1 MARQA
6 RLIETK
12 QRRGFPA
19 MAGSTDTVGG
29 RLPLWRAVVF
39 ALCGLPMSAVS
50 ATLLIYLP
58 PHLATQLGVG
68 LSVVAGV
75 FFTVRL
81 IDIGFDPILGMMMD
95 RTRSRL
101 GRYRP
106 WLLAAAPLFVAG
118 VGMLFFAPPGITAPY
133 MVGWLLALYVGLS
146 ILTLAPPAWAAVL
159 ARDYNDRS
167 RLYGIMATVSFAGLL
182 ATVSIPSFTGQV
194 LKLSDADAVHTL
206 GWFLMGLAPVA
217 IGISVALTP
226 EPAAGGRTL
235 PAFSLNAV
243 ARLLKKADLVRL
255 YGAQVAMVLG
265 PGWMSSIFLFFSKDY
280 MHFTVG
286 QASTLLIFYML
297 AALVGAPTVAWI
309 ATRFGKHRAIMA
321 VAVAYSV
328 GLMTVLLPPPGA
340 FWAAVPI
347 NVWCGFWGA
356 GFELTLRSMLADV
369 ADEVRLEQNE
379 DRLSLIF
386 ALSTAASKVASAS
399 AIIISFPLLQALGY
413 VPKLGQANSP
423 EAIRGLG
430 LVFVAGPIFFVMAGA
445 LFMVGWRLS
454 AARHAE
460 IRAALDARD
469 AEAALGLDTAAAAA
483 VEKLEAGG
491 GAVDAAQLP

>member
-1 MARQA
+1 
-6 RLIETK
+6 
-12 QRRGFPA
+12 
-19 MAGSTDTVGG
+19 MAGSTDTTGA
-29 RLPLWRAVVF
+29 RLPFWRSVIF
-39 ALCGLPMSAVS
+39 ALCGLPMTAVS

-81 IDIGFDPILGMMMD
+81 IDIGFDPILGMLMD
-95 RTRSRL
+95 RTRTRL

-118 VGMLFFAPPGITAPY
+118 VGMLFFAPVGITRLY
-133 MVGWLLALYVGLS
+133 MVGWLLTLYVGLS
-146 ILTLAPPAWAAVL
+146 ILTLGPPAWAAVL

-167 RLYGIMATVSFAGLL
+167 RLFGIMAAVSFAGLL

-206 GWFLMGLAPVA
+206 GWFLIGLAPVA
-217 IGISVALTP
+217 VGVSVWLTP
-226 EPAAGGRTL
+226 EPAVAAGRTL
-235 PAFSLNAV
+235 PAISFKAV
-243 ARLLKKADLVRL
+243 VGLLKKADLIRL

-297 AALVGAPTVAWI
+297 AALVGAPSIAWI

-369 ADEVRLEQNE
+369 ADEVRLEQKE

-413 VPKLGQANSP
+413 VPKLGHANSP
-423 EAIRGLG
+423 AAIRGLG
-430 LVFVAGPIFFVMAGA
+430 LVFVGGPIFFVMCGA
-445 LFMVGWRLS
+445 LFMLGWRLT
-454 AARHAE
+454 ATRHAE

-469 AEAALGLDTAAAAA
+469 AEAALGLDTGAIAA
-483 VEKLEAGG
+483 VEKLAAG
-491 GAVDAAQLP
+491 

>member
-1 MARQA
+1 
-6 RLIETK
+6 
-12 QRRGFPA
+12 
-19 MAGSTDTVGG
+19 MAGATDTVGG
-29 RLPLWRAVVF
+29 RLPLWRSVVF
-39 ALCGLPMSAVS
+39 AFCGLPMTAVS

-58 PHLATQLGVG
+58 PHLSTQLGVG

-81 IDIGFDPILGMMMD
+81 IDIGFDPILGMLMD
-95 RTRSRL
+95 RTRTRL

-106 WLLAAAPLFVAG
+106 WLLAAAPLFVVG
-118 VGMLFFAPPGITAPY
+118 VGMLFFAPPGITRGY

-159 ARDYNDRS
+159 ARDYKDRS
-167 RLYGIMATVSFAGLL
+167 RLYGIMAAVSFAGLL

-217 IGISVALTP
+217 VGVSVWLTP
-226 EPAAGGRTL
+226 EPAARPGRTL
-235 PAFSLNAV
+235 PSISLKAV
-243 ARLLKKADLVRL
+243 LGLVKKRDLIRL

-265 PGWMSSIFLFFSKDY
+265 PGWMSSIFLFFCKDY

-297 AALVGAPTVAWI
+297 AALAGAPTVAWI

-321 VAVAYSV
+321 VAVAYSM
-328 GLMTVLLPPPGA
+328 GLMTVLLPRPGA
-340 FWAAVPI
+340 FWEAAPI
-347 NVWCGFWGA
+347 NIWCGFWGA

-369 ADEVRLEQNE
+369 ADEVRLEEKE

-386 ALSTAASKVASAS
+386 ALATAASKVASAS

-413 VPKLGQANSP
+413 APKLGHANSP
-423 EAIRGLG
+423 EAIRDLG
-430 LVFVAGPIFFVMAGA
+430 LVFVGGPIFFVMSGA
-445 LFMVGWRLS
+445 LFMVGWRLT

-469 AEAALGLDTAAAAA
+469 AEATLGLDTGAIAA
-483 VEKLEAGG
+483 VEGLAAG
-491 GAVDAAQLP
+491 DAA